1 MDVMDPYTDTMFN
14 FIQLERLIEE
24 LDAVLGDSWL
34 SDAQRSKVVTVRDA
48 AIQARGLSGYMFI
61 QGD

>member
-1 MDVMDPYTDTMFN
+1 MFN
-14 FIQLERLIEE
+14 FIQLERLIKE